1 VKEKDFQH
9 ELHAS
14 FTHFFPDAYY
24 YKIPDAS
31 RVDTA
36 RPFDAEFLHKGQ
48 YWALEFKQMKT
59 LDNMPLSHILDHQLF
74 NLKCVEKNGGKGYFL
89 INYRAPVA
97 SKAFYEFIIHEKK
110 INMTFV
116 VAPCVIDLMM
126 GRNMKSIPFMDL
138 WEHTERIEW
147 DKVEYMKSD
156 GTRAE
161 KFLWRVDRL
170 VGGRS

>member
-1 VKEKDFQH
+1 MEAHRPYDAFL
-9 ELHAS
+9 LHG
-14 FTHFFPDAYY
+14 
-24 YKIPDAS
+24 
-31 RVDTA
+31 
-36 RPFDAEFLHKGQ
+36 GQ
-48 YWALEFKQMKT
+48 YWAFEFKQMKT
-59 LDNMPLSHILDHQLF
+59 LDNMPMSKIEDHQLF
-74 NLKCVEKNGGKGYFL
+74 NLKRVEKNGGKAYFL
-89 INYRAPVA
+89 VNYRAPVT

-147 DKVEYMKSD
+147 EKVEYMKND

-161 KFLWRVDRL
+161 KFLWRVDKL
-170 VGGRS
+170 IGGQSK